1 MLKNSLLYKIGN
13 KTKLAKY
20 LGITRKELLD
30 LCSDNLYKVR
40 EEPKHSG
47 VGTRTIEA
55 PAKQLKSIQRK
66 LNKELQKLEPPS
78 YLFSGIKGKS
88 FIDNALVHVQNKY
101 VLCVDIHNFY
111 PSTDSKKVLQFYKH
125 SLGIPNDIANILTR
139 LTTFDR
145 HLPTGAP
152 TSVILAYFAYAKTFE
167 DIYKKAQELNIDM
180 SVYVDDV
187 TFSSQNLIPKSFY
200 NFVEKRMKLQGLI
213 LKKKKT
219 KWYKPND
226 FKIITGHG
234 ISAKS
239 EGKVPIKNILK
250 IKAIM
255 QGKNI
260 KELSYQELIS
270 LKGTLIVAQRIE
282 PGFYNTLFKR
292 VCTLIKNNSLQKI

>member
-1 MLKNSLLYKIGN
+1 MLKNSFLYRIGN

-20 LGITRKELLD
+20 LGITRKELLN
-30 LCSDNLYKVR
+30 LCNDDLYKVR
-40 EEPKHSG
+40 EKPKHNG
-47 VGTRTIEA
+47 TGTRTIEA

-66 LNKELQKLEPPS
+66 LNKELQKIEIPS

-101 VLCVDIHNFY
+101 ILCVDIHSFY
-111 PSTDSKKVLQFYKH
+111 PSTSSRKVLQFYKY
-125 SLGIPNDIANILTR
+125 SLEIPNDIAKILTE
-139 LTTFDR
+139 LTTFCG

-167 DIYKKAQELNIDM
+167 DIYTKAQELNIDM

-187 TFSSQNLIPKSFY
+187 TFSSQKTIPKSFY
-200 NFVEKRMKLQGLI
+200 NFVEKRMKLQGLT
-213 LKKKKT
+213 LKEKKT
-219 KWYKPND
+219 KWYKPDD

-234 ISAKS
+234 ISAQN

-270 LKGTLIVAQRIE
+270 LKGALVVAQRIE
-282 PGFYNTLFKR
+282 SGFFNTLFKR
-292 VCTLIKNNSLQKI
+292 VCICLKNFK

>member
-1 MLKNSLLYKIGN
+1 MLKSSFLYKIGN

-20 LGITRKELLD
+20 FGITRKELLN
-30 LCSDNLYKVR
+30 LCNDDLYKVR
-40 EEPKHSG
+40 EEQKHNG
-47 VGTRTIEA
+47 TGTRTIEA
-55 PAKQLKSIQRK
+55 PAKQLKTVQRK
-66 LNKELQKLEPPS
+66 LNKELQKIETPM

-101 VLCVDIHNFY
+101 ILCVDIHSFY
-111 PSTDSKKVLQFYKH
+111 PSTDNKKVLQFYKH
-125 SLGIPNDIANILTR
+125 SLEIPNDIAKILTE
-139 LTTFDR
+139 LTTFDE

-152 TSVILAYFAYAKTFE
+152 TSVILAYFAYAKNFD

-180 SVYVDDV
+180 SVYVDDI
-187 TFSSQNLIPKSFY
+187 TFSSKNPIPKPFY

-219 KWYKPND
+219 KWYKPDD

-234 ISAKS
+234 ISAKG

-270 LKGTLIVAQRIE
+270 LKGTLVVAQRIE

-292 VCTLIKNNSLQKI
+292 VSSLMKNN

>member
-1 MLKNSLLYKIGN
+1 MLKNSFLYKIGN

-30 LCSDNLYKVR
+30 LCSDDLYRVY
-40 EEPKHSG
+40 EEPKHNG
-47 VGTRTIEA
+47 TGTRTIEA

-66 LNKELQKLEPPS
+66 LNKELQKLETPS

-101 VLCVDIHNFY
+101 ILCVDIHSFY
-111 PSTDSKKVLQFYKH
+111 PSTDSKKVLEFYKY
-125 SLGIPNDIANILTR
+125 SLEIPNDIAKILTE
-139 LTTFDR
+139 LTTFDG

-152 TSVILAYFAYAKTFE
+152 TSVILAYFAYAITFE
-167 DIYKKAQELNIDM
+167 DIYKKAQELDIDM

-187 TFSSQNLIPKSFY
+187 TFSSKKNIPTSFY
-200 NFVEKRMKLQGLI
+200 NFVEKRMKQQGLI

-234 ISAKS
+234 ISVNN

-250 IKAIM
+250 IKSIM

-270 LKGTLIVAQRIE
+270 LRGALTVAQKIE
-282 PGFYNTLFKR
+282 PNFYNTLFNR
-292 VCTLIKNNSLQKI
+292 ICILLKNSTRG